1 MRARVYIYIL
11 SVLLLAGC
19 NKSPVTEGTDMH
31 EFTQEELQKKR
42 LDDAFTVFFKKFN
55 LDKVDN
61 PTAEILSNS
70 KVTIPSV
77 GMIRYTYTK
86 NGLTLISM
94 DVSSGGFVATL
105 HGGIRLEGVGL
116 GENGTKVFIV
126 GLGENGTKVFID
138 GDQLATLDMVLY
150 NNVPTPVFR
159 FPDGTTYAVTGVLL
173 VEPLIDFLL
182 KNVLSTE

>member
-19 NKSPVTEGTDMH
+19 NKPPVTEGTDMH

-42 LDDAFTVFFKKFN
+42 LDDAFTLFFKKFN
-55 LDKVDN
+55 FEKVDN
-61 PTAEILSNS
+61 PTAEILANS
-70 KVTIPSV
+70 KLSIPSAGV
-77 GMIRYTYTK
+77 IRYTYTK

-94 DVSSGGFVATL
+94 DVGASGFEATL
-105 HGGIRLEGVGL
+105 HGGIHLK
-116 GENGTKVFIV
+116 GT

-138 GDQLATLDMVLY
+138 GDQLATLDMVMY
-150 NNVPTPVFR
+150 NKVPTPVFR

-182 KNVLSTE
+182 KNVFSTE

>member
-70 KVTIPSV
+70 KVTIPSLGV
-77 GMIRYTYTK
+77 IRYTYTK
-86 NGLTLISM
+86 NGITLISM
-94 DVSSGGFVATL
+94 DVGSGGFVATL

-116 GENGTKVFIV
+116 GENGTKV
-126 GLGENGTKVFID
+126 LWALEKTEPRCSLTGTSLQPWTWSYTTTFPRPYS
-138 GDQLATLDMVLY
+138 ASRTA
-150 NNVPTPVFR
+150 PHTP
-159 FPDGTTYAVTGVLL
+159 
-173 VEPLIDFLL
+173 
-182 KNVLSTE
+182 

>member
-70 KVTIPSV
+70 KVTVPSV
-77 GMIRYTYTK
+77 GVIRYTYTK

-94 DVSSGGFVATL
+94 DVGTGGFKATL
-105 HGGIRLEGVGL
+105 HGGIRLEGIGL
-116 GENGTKVFIV
+116 GET
-126 GLGENGTKVFID
+126 GTKVFID

-182 KNVLSTE
+182 KNVFSTE

>member
-1 MRARVYIYIL
+1 MRARVFIYIL

-19 NKSPVTEGTDMH
+19 NKPPVTEGTDMH

-42 LDDAFTVFFKKFN
+42 LDDAFTLFFKKFN
-55 LDKVDN
+55 FEKVDN
-61 PTAEILSNS
+61 PTAEILANS
-70 KVTIPSV
+70 KVTIPSPGV
-77 GMIRYTYTK
+77 IRYTYTK

-94 DVSSGGFVATL
+94 DVGAGGLEATL
-105 HGGIRLEGVGL
+105 HGGIHLK
-116 GENGTKVFIV
+116 GT

-138 GDQLATLDMVLY
+138 GDQLATLDMVMY
-150 NNVPTPVFR
+150 NKVPTPVFR

-182 KNVLSTE
+182 KNVFSTE

>member
-1 MRARVYIYIL
+1 MRARVYILPIL
-11 SVLLLAGC
+11 AVLLLAGC

-55 LDKVDN
+55 LDKIDN
-61 PTAEILSNS
+61 PTAEILANS
-70 KVTIPSV
+70 KVTIPSLGV
-77 GMIRYTYTK
+77 LRYTYTK

-94 DVSSGGFVATL
+94 DVGTGGFEATL
-105 HGGIRLEGVGL
+105 HGGIRLEGVA
-116 GENGTKVFIV
+116 
-126 GLGENGTKVFID
+126 LGENGTKVFID
-138 GDQLATLDMVLY
+138 GDQLATLDIILY

-182 KNVLSTE
+182 NNVFSTE

>member
-1 MRARVYIYIL
+1 M
-11 SVLLLAGC
+11 
-19 NKSPVTEGTDMH
+19 
-31 EFTQEELQKKR
+31 
-42 LDDAFTVFFKKFN
+42 
-55 LDKVDN
+55 DN

-70 KVTIPSV
+70 KVTVPSV
-77 GMIRYTYTK
+77 GVIRYTYTK

-94 DVSSGGFVATL
+94 DVGSGGFKATL
-105 HGGIRLEGVGL
+105 HGGIRLEGIGL
-116 GENGTKVFIV
+116 GET
-126 GLGENGTKVFID
+126 GTKVFID
-138 GDQLATLDMVLY
+138 GDQLATLDMVMY

>member
-19 NKSPVTEGTDMH
+19 NKPPVTEGTDMH

-77 GMIRYTYTK
+77 GVIRYTYTK

-116 GENGTKVFIV
+116 GENGTKVFI
-126 GLGENGTKVFID
+126 D

-159 FPDGTTYAVTGVLL
+159 FPDGTTYAITGVLL